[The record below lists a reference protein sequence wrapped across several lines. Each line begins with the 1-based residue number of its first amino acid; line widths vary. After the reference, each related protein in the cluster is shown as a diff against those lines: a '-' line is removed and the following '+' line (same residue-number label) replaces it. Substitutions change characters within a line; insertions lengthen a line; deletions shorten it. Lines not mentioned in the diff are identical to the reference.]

1 LNNPFDFFKNQMNDQ
16 NITLYMGLR
25 DETNP
30 NLTTSISITEAGL
43 IFKENTTRAEWR
55 EIGMILS
62 RAATASTRWVASWRK
77 YGFGAFGEEIVE
89 LETGQL
95 CFPSVVT
102 AQAKQLEMLP
112 EEVFAQGNIGPGHA
126 KVLVEACDS
135 PLDQARWAKVAIKEG
150 LTPGEL
156 RASIEEGKVVRRSDD
171 EKKGGGSISSIH
183 GVRGLYDRWAATTL
197 KERPLDEWHPEDLR
211 ALLDELKPIYLLC
224 EMAAAIWK
232 ANRQEVSTGGNK

>member
-1 LNNPFDFFKNQMNDQ
+1 MNDQ

-30 NLTTSISITEAGL
+30 NLTTSISITESGL

-232 ANRQEVSTGGNK
+232 ANRQEVSPGVNVK

>member
-1 LNNPFDFFKNQMNDQ
+1 
-16 NITLYMGLR
+16 MGLR

>member
-1 LNNPFDFFKNQMNDQ
+1 MNDQ
-16 NITLYMGLR
+16 NITLYMGVK
-25 DETNP
+25 DETNSS
-30 NLTTSISITEAGL
+30 LTTSISITEAGL
-43 IFKENTTRAEWR
+43 IFQENTTRAEWR
-55 EIGMILS
+55 EIGMMLS
-62 RAATASTRWVASWRK
+62 KAATASTRWVASWRK
-77 YGFGAFGEEIVE
+77 YGTVAFGAEIVE

-95 CFPSVVT
+95 CFPTVVT

-126 KVLVEACDS
+126 KVLAEACDS
-135 PLDQARWAKVAIKEG
+135 PLDQSRWAKVAIKEG

-232 ANRQEVSTGGNK
+232 ANKGRAE